1 MGNVLKEIFD
11 FSRSKER
18 DERKVVVKGDAVRC
32 MFEFKHIHIIKSKIR
47 NSLYNYILE
56 EGALV
61 RWVHV

>member
-1 MGNVLKEIFD
+1 MEVILT
-11 FSRSKER
+11 
-18 DERKVVVKGDAVRC
+18 VKL
-32 MFEFKHIHIIKSKIR
+32 FEFKHIHIIKSKIR